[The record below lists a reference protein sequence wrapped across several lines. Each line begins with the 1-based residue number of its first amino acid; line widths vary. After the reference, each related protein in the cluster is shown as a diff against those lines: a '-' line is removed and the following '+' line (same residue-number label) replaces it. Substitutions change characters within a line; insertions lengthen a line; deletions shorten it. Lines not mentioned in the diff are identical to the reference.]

1 MRKRQAVCVLSLV
14 MSVCLLCASLPGY
27 AASEGPIDV
36 NFSDVPDGAWYEE
49 YVNLCASW
57 GIIDGRTET
66 RFCPEEELTRGEFI
80 KLLCMIGELAPY
92 TMDTSIHWSQ
102 PYWQVINDNGVLW
115 GLNIT
120 CTATDLNAPITR
132 YEMSVMINNLLSNVY
147 TENPVQLDSPELRIT
162 DYSTISGV
170 YQESV
175 LQAYGKGILDGFEDG
190 AFHGDETLTRAQAAA
205 VVVRTGWV
213 NERLEVEDVSA
224 VEEPT
229 GGDTTMDPNT
239 SFAWESRNY
248 IDAWGNVS
256 AEGRTILFG
265 DPNKSYFN
273 GSESNL
279 SDYIVTVQVRTW
291 DIDSTGAKYTRTWNL
306 QVNKAVADE
315 VVAIFEEIYNDPEQF
330 PIHALGGARYTDTMR
345 HSWGCAID
353 INPVENFQC
362 YTNTEPYTAITGT
375 TCYKYS
381 DSPYC
386 ITPDSSVVRV
396 FAKYGWGWGGGTA
409 ENGYSGWTTTADYMH
424 FSILESGG

>member
-1 MRKRQAVCVLSLV
+1 MRKRQALRVLSLV
-14 MSVCLLCASLPGY
+14 MAVCLLCASLPGY

-66 RFCPEEELTRGEFI
+66 TFCPEEELTRGEFI

-120 CTATDLNAPITR
+120 CTAADLNAPITR

-190 AFHGDETLTRAQAAA
+190 AFHGDETLTRAQAAS
-205 VVVRTGWV
+205 VVVRTG
-213 NERLEVEDVSA
+213 
-224 VEEPT
+224 
-229 GGDTTMDPNT
+229 
-239 SFAWESRNY
+239 
-248 IDAWGNVS
+248 
-256 AEGRTILFG
+256 
-265 DPNKSYFN
+265 
-273 GSESNL
+273 
-279 SDYIVTVQVRTW
+279 
-291 DIDSTGAKYTRTWNL
+291 
-306 QVNKAVADE
+306 
-315 VVAIFEEIYNDPEQF
+315 
-330 PIHALGGARYTDTMR
+330 
-345 HSWGCAID
+345 
-353 INPVENFQC
+353 
-362 YTNTEPYTAITGT
+362 
-375 TCYKYS
+375 
-381 DSPYC
+381 
-386 ITPDSSVVRV
+386 
-396 FAKYGWGWGGGTA
+396 
-409 ENGYSGWTTTADYMH
+409 
-424 FSILESGG
+424 